1 MDFRK
6 GSASILCATIGLG
19 LSQNFA
25 VSSSIPD
32 ENSLAT
38 GEQNVSGDSKL
49 QEQFKQIQI
58 FVGNNLLLLCF
69 APLICA
75 CIKCLMLEE
84 KVTNLEGKL
93 FRNRYSVFLKILNN
107 ECKNY
112 KVPDKVYDKI
122 VDKISESE
130 AKDAIELILNN
141 LGKKTKY
148 LRKFVIY
155 TLRFCEVIDSKT
167 FESYN
172 NNKNDKEFLDKTSS
186 QLGDD
191 YKEILKKISEFND
204 NNFSNNDNNILD
216 PFDLIDA

>member
-25 VSSSIPD
+25 VSSSISD

-58 FVGNNLLLLCF
+58 LVGNNLLLLCF

-93 FRNRYSVFLKILNN
+93 FWTKCSPFLKILSN
-107 ECKNY
+107 ECKNHN
-112 KVPDKVYDKI
+112 VSEKVYKEI
-122 VDKISESE
+122 VDKISKSE

-155 TLRFCEVIDSKT
+155 TLRFCEVIDSET
-167 FESYN
+167 FKSYN
-172 NNKNDKEFLDKTSS
+172 NNKNDKKFLDETLSK
-186 QLGDD
+186 LGGD
-191 YKEILKKISEFND
+191 YKKILEKISEFKD
-204 NNFSNNDNNILD
+204 DNFSNNDNNILD

>member
-191 YKEILKKISEFND
+191 YKEILKVSIPLFQQCGSV
-204 NNFSNNDNNILD
+204 IY
-216 PFDLIDA
+216 